1 MKDDAYAYAVA
12 RIRANE
18 RNLLTDKDIQALI
31 DCKSFGEA
39 VDLLVSKNWAQ
50 KSADKFSI
58 AKAIGENQKKLWA
71 LLCESVPEK
80 EKLRVFTVQNDFFNL
95 KAALKCMLTV
105 KDPNEL
111 FAFPTSLDLK
121 SVDAAVKNHDFSL
134 LDPDFAQALKE
145 AYEAAVQTQSGQNAD
160 IILDRAAVIYI
171 EKLASQSKCELVE
184 EISAFLCAAAVLK
197 TAVRCARTQKS
208 LSFAQSAIAPCKML
222 DSDMLAKLSVQGEEA
237 LLSYLE
243 NTDFSFGAKLLC
255 ESSSAFEKW
264 CDDMIVE
271 KSKKAKFIFF
281 GFEPICAYYFAKQAE
296 IKTVRII
303 LTSKQSGIPEEKIK
317 ERIRALYV

>member
-18 RNLLTDKDIQALI
+18 RNLLTEKDIQALI

-50 KSADKFSI
+50 KSSDDFSI
-58 AKAIGENQKKLWA
+58 AKAIGENQKKLWT

-95 KAALKCMLTV
+95 KAALKCMLTG

-121 SVDAAVKNHDFSL
+121 SVDAAVKNHDFSS
-134 LDPDFAQALKE
+134 LDPDFGQALKE

-184 EISAFLCAAAVLK
+184 EISAFICAAAALKRRYGAREHKKAFPLLKARLRRAKCSTASCSQSSAHRVRKHCCLILK
-197 TAVRCARTQKS
+197 TPIFHSEQ
-208 LSFAQSAIAPCKML
+208 SFFRKAPPLLKNGATIRL
-222 DSDMLAKLSVQGEEA
+222 LKNRKKLSLYSLG
-237 LLSYLE
+237 
-243 NTDFSFGAKLLC
+243 
-255 ESSSAFEKW
+255 SSRFA
-264 CDDMIVE
+264 
-271 KSKKAKFIFF
+271 
-281 GFEPICAYYFAKQAE
+281 PI
-296 IKTVRII
+296 T
-303 LTSKQSGIPEEKIK
+303 LQS
-317 ERIRALYV
+317 RQR